1 MFKTILNMLLF
12 CFVLLS
18 CADNAENHIPGNG
31 NSENEKVFPS
41 PETFYFVGNTEL
53 NPGVYKYNFS
63 SKKSTIF
70 WNSRSEKV
78 IDLINSEDFKTTF
91 FITAKRYGIAGSFP
105 FVKKAKLYRIDAE
118 TKEISLIRD
127 LGNAIQIY
135 AFWSDEGN
143 FNLTINS
150 FDPKIN
156 TYIIQNKQLY
166 NQFGKILTDQSET
179 FDLLISGYPKFKLT
193 ETKSTFYNGR
203 YKIFSVS
210 DSIFVRDQKNKKK
223 IFLKETDHKINE
235 VEWIPGKSLFVYST
249 LIEENK
255 NSTETAS
262 LNIFNIKNEEILKTF
277 SGLSLYRFAITSDF
291 LIFDSGFKINSKI
304 HIINLTDLH
313 EYDKINIAGG
323 CGLRNI
329 PDNPFL

>member
-1 MFKTILNMLLF
+1 MLLIS
-12 CFVLLS
+12 FVLLS
-18 CADNAENHIPGNG
+18 CTDNTEDRLFDSNN
-31 NSENEKVFPS
+31 NKDEKIFPS
-41 PETFYFVGNTEL
+41 PKTFYFVGNTEL

-78 IDLINSEDFKTTF
+78 IDLINSGDFKTTF
-91 FITAKRYGIAGSFP
+91 FITARRYGAAGSFP
-105 FVKKAKLYRIDAE
+105 FVEKAKLYRICPE
-118 TKEISLIRD
+118 TKETSLIRD
-127 LGNAIQIY
+127 LGDAIQIY
-135 AFWSDEGN
+135 AYWSDEGN
-143 FNLTINS
+143 FNLAINS

-156 TYIIQNKQLY
+156 TYIIQNEQLY

-179 FDLLISGYPKFKLT
+179 FDLLISGYPKFKLK
-193 ETKSTFYNGR
+193 EIKSTSYNGR

-210 DSIFVRDQKNKKK
+210 DSIFVRDYKNRKK
-223 IFLKETDHKINE
+223 IFLKETDHRINE
-235 VEWIPGKSLFVYST
+235 VEWIPGKSLLVYST
-249 LIEENK
+249 LIKEYK
-255 NSTETAS
+255 KSTETAS
-262 LNIFNIKNEEILKTF
+262 LNIINIKNEEIVKSY
-277 SGLSLYRFAITSDF
+277 SGSSLNRFAITNDF

-313 EYDKINIAGG
+313 EFDKINIAGG